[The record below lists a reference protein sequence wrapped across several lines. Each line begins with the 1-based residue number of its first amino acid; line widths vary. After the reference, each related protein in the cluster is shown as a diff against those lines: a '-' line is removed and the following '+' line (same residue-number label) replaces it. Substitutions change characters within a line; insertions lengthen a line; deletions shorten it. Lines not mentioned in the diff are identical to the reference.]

1 MLNPSELKAW
11 CCRLNLNEPAQK
23 LIGHIRSSEPARRV
37 GGGGS
42 NVSGLYPSRKMGVTI
57 QFESH
62 RVELAAIYAM
72 EHDPLTL
79 EFYDQPP
86 SIVLDYNSAK
96 GKRLCVR
103 HTPDFFVLRE
113 DFAGWEEWKT
123 EEDLKR
129 LTEHNPNRYCQ
140 EASWH
145 CPPGERYATQF
156 GLSYQ
161 VRCAKE
167 IHWRLQRNILFLHD
181 YLHADPEAIDGAT
194 RERILACARIVPAIS
209 LADLIRQTAEF
220 ATPDDIYLLIA
231 GGRLYV
237 DLNGEPLVE
246 PAKVRVFQD
255 RDAALRHGM
264 VPDQRPAEQPFSAP
278 LQSFHPGAAL
288 LWDDRAWKIVNVG
301 NTMVSLLAEGGS
313 LVELPQAAVESLV
326 SEGRIVQPAANREGH
341 QKLSDQ
347 LLRASEDDLKVAN
360 QRTEIVRRHLS
371 GSPAMD
377 GGRISARTLRRWVSR
392 YRAAESQW
400 GTGYVGLLP
409 QTSKRGNAT
418 RRLQEEP
425 LRLMNEIIESEYES
439 VKQKSRVACWAMLKE
454 SCKRQSVPTPSY
466 TSFCSAV
473 RNRNRFKQTLKRQGP
488 RAAYQHG
495 PFHMELDLKTPR
507 HGDRPFEI
515 CHLDHTQLD
524 IELTDTAGTHQLG
537 RPWMTLLIDAFSR
550 RILALHVDFEEPSYR
565 SCMMVL
571 RECVRRHTRLPQ
583 CLVVDWGAEF
593 RSTYFE
599 SLLARYEC
607 TKKARPP
614 AKARFGSLVE
624 RAFGTTNTQFV
635 HNLVGN
641 TQIVRNVRQ
650 VTKSVNPKELAI
662 WPLAPFM
669 ERLWEYAYD
678 IYDTNVHPA
687 LGESPRDAYERGFQN
702 SGSRLHRLIP
712 YDRDFMI
719 ATLPSTPRG
728 TAMVSPGRGVK
739 INYIFY
745 WCDGMDDPKIQG
757 QQIPIRFDPF
767 DLGTAYA
774 FIAGQWVQCH
784 SDHYRTFQGRS
795 QKELLVASKE
805 LHAQNRERGSRFQL
819 TASKLAQAFQSIDL
833 QESLLL
839 QRLRTRETQAVRS
852 RTPPPEECQD
862 GQVAA
867 PARDASPSEPT
878 ELIST
883 DLQVFERF

>member
-1 MLNPSELKAW
+1 MTP
-11 CCRLNLNEPAQK
+11 
-23 LIGHIRSSEPARRV
+23 
-37 GGGGS
+37 
-42 NVSGLYPSRKMGVTI
+42 
-57 QFESH
+57 
-62 RVELAAIYAM
+62 
-72 EHDPLTL
+72 
-79 EFYDQPP
+79 
-86 SIVLDYNSAK
+86 VL
-96 GKRLCVR
+96 
-103 HTPDFFVLRE
+103 
-113 DFAGWEEWKT
+113 
-123 EEDLKR
+123 
-129 LTEHNPNRYCQ
+129 
-140 EASWH
+140 
-145 CPPGERYATQF
+145 
-156 GLSYQ
+156 
-161 VRCAKE
+161 
-167 IHWRLQRNILFLHD
+167 
-181 YLHADPEAIDGAT
+181 
-194 RERILACARIVPAIS
+194 S
-209 LADLIRQTAEF
+209 LADLIQQTAEF
-220 ATPDDIYLLIA
+220 VTPDDIYVLIA
-231 GGRLYV
+231 AGRLYV
-237 DLNGEPLVE
+237 DLYAEPLVE
-246 PAKVRVFQD
+246 PAQVRVFQD
-255 RDAALRHGM
+255 RDAAIRHEAP
-264 VPDQRPAEQPFSAP
+264 PDDRPASVP
-278 LQSFHPGAAL
+278 LQSIHSGATL
-288 LWDDRAWKIVNVG
+288 MWDDRIWKVINVG
-301 NTMVSLLAEGGS
+301 NRLVSLLGENGT
-313 LVELPQAAVESLV
+313 LVEVPQAAVESLV
-326 SEGRIVQPAANREGH
+326 REGRMAQPVAERQGH
-341 QKLSDQ
+341 HKLPDQ

-360 QRTEIVRRHLS
+360 QRADIVRRHLS
-371 GSPAMD
+371 GASPLD
-377 GGRISARTLRRWVSR
+377 GQRISARTLRRWVSR

-400 GTGYVGLLP
+400 GAGYLGLLP
-409 QTSKRGNAT
+409 QTSQRGNST
-418 RRLQEEP
+418 RRLQEQS
-425 LRLMNEIIESEYES
+425 LRLMDEIIESEYES
-439 VKQKSRVACWAMLKE
+439 VKQKSRIACWAILKE
-454 SCKRQSVPTPSY
+454 TCKQQSVPTPSY

-515 CHLDHTQLD
+515 CHFDHTQLD

-565 SCMMVL
+565 SCMMVV
-571 RECVRRHTRLPQ
+571 RECVRRHNRLPQ

-641 TQIVRNVRQ
+641 TQIVRNLRQ

-662 WPLAPFM
+662 WRMAPFM

-687 LGESPRDAYERGFQN
+687 LGESPKDAYERGFQN

-712 YDRDFMI
+712 YDHDFMI

-745 WCDGMDDPKIQG
+745 WCDGMDDPKIRS
-757 QQIPIRFDPF
+757 QQIPVRFDPF

-852 RTPPPEECQD
+852 RTPPPEERQD
-862 GQVAA
+862 SQVAD
-867 PARDASPSEPT
+867 RITDSLVFGEP
-878 ELIST
+878 ISL
-883 DLQVFERF
+883 DGQVFERF